1 MKNWLDSRTAGR
13 MSRLVEGINAG
24 RHESYHK
31 MVEYGFRTDIQGTSM
46 QRYNEPDY
54 NRSDIYFIDER
65 G

>member
-1 MKNWLDSRTAGR
+1 
-13 MSRLVEGINAG
+13 MSRLVDGINAG

-54 NRSDIYFIDER
+54 NRSDIYFIDEL